1 MTQEGYA
8 LDILKRVN
16 MDQCRPVSN
25 PMTPCEKLCITDGE
39 ALGPK
44 DATLYRS
51 MVGALQYLT
60 LTRPYLSFAD
70 NRVCQFLHCPTMVHW
85 ERVKRIIRY
94 VKGTLQH

>member
-16 MDQCRPVSN
+16 MDQCWPVSN

-44 DATLYRS
+44 MQLYTEAWL
-51 MVGALQYLT
+51 V
-60 LTRPYLSFAD
+60 LS
-70 NRVCQFLHCPTMVHW
+70 NT
-85 ERVKRIIRY
+85 
-94 VKGTLQH
+94 